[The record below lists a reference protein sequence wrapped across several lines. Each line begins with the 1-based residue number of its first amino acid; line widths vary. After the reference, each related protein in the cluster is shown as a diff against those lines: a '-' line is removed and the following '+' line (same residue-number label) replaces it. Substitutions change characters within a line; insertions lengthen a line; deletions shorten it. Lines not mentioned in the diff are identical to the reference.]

1 MIRKYSDIRKATV
14 VTLYAAVL
22 LLSAAVP
29 GLAAIEQADR
39 VVVVKNERLLLLL
52 KNGEVL
58 KSYRIALGKQP
69 VGQKS
74 RAGDGKTPEG
84 TYVLD
89 QRNQNSKFY
98 RALHISYPNG
108 ADVARARKQGVN
120 PGGNIMI
127 HGLPKGY
134 EDLGDIHTSINWTK
148 GCIAVSNAEIDEIW
162 RLVPNG
168 TPIEI
173 RP

>member
-1 MIRKYSDIRKATV
+1 MIRRGSAIRKTAV
-14 VTLYAAVL
+14 VALFAASL
-22 LLSAAVP
+22 LLNAALP
-29 GLAAIEQADR
+29 GLAAIEQADK

-134 EDLGDIHTSINWTK
+134 EDLGDVHTSINWTK